1 MDDLAYFH
9 FQPAA
14 AAMTKL
20 DTTIITYMA
29 LTYTIFHFIWGYLLE
44 MFLETTPSLRFGP

>member
-20 DTTIITYMA
+20 ETTIITYMA
-29 LTYTIFHFIWGYLLE
+29 LTYTIFHFMWGTSWCLC
-44 MFLETTPSLRFGP
+44 LETTPSLRFGP